1 MHGEFLRLLFIIA
14 HRRTECWFTTRG
26 VGPGRFGGE
35 MAQHSEDAF
44 TFRRDQR
51 FLLGQ
56 EAMPA
61 FSLTKAL
68 VELIQSSYKK

>member
-14 HRRTECWFTTRG
+14 HRRTECWFKQ
-26 VGPGRFGGE
+26 
-35 MAQHSEDAF
+35 MDHHSEDAF
-44 TFRRDQR
+44 KFRRDQR

-56 EAMPA
+56 EAMPG